1 MAYPGKRAI
10 KVKDHVC
17 GLRLRHKR
25 GEKLDIEL
33 VYCARHRKS
42 QGALRQKNK
51 PAHRKSLDSGR
62 KLFPNGPM
70 QLDAMKRREFFAT
83 STAIAASAALPAWAA
98 NKEEEPLRLGID
110 NFAVRAMG
118 WKAKELI
125 DYAKVLRCDSLFITD
140 LGPFESFTGRYLK
153 GVKNY
158 ADDKGIKIYVGSWSI
173 CPTSVTFKK
182 DWGSAAE
189 HLALGIRVSKILGSP
204 AFRVIL
210 GSRKDRMT
218 EGGIDARID
227 DTVKLLKANKSVA
240 VDAGVKIAM
249 ENHAGDMHSLELARL
264 VEEAGKDWVG
274 VNLDSGNA
282 VWTLEDPMEN
292 LKNLAPYVLTTSLR
306 DTMAWPSENGYTA
319 AWTAMGEGLVNWKQ
333 YFAYYRKVCPEA
345 PVCIETISG
354 FNHELKVKQDD
365 FWKAWPKGKP
375 KGYDKFEAFA
385 KSGKAIGTFKP
396 AAGSDRKKAQQQFQK
411 ADIERSIRYCRK
423 LGLGQDR

>member
-1 MAYPGKRAI
+1 
-10 KVKDHVC
+10 
-17 GLRLRHKR
+17 
-25 GEKLDIEL
+25 
-33 VYCARHRKS
+33 
-42 QGALRQKNK
+42 
-51 PAHRKSLDSGR
+51 
-62 KLFPNGPM
+62 M
-70 QLDAMKRREFFAT
+70 QLQAIKRREFIAT
-83 STAIAASAALPAWAA
+83 STAIAAGAVLPAWAV
-98 NKEEEPLRLGID
+98 NREEQPLRLGID

-140 LGPFESFTGRYLK
+140 LGPFEGFTSRYLK
-153 GVKNY
+153 GVRNY
-158 ADDKGIKIYVGSWSI
+158 ADDRGIKLYVGSWSI
-173 CPTSVTFKK
+173 CPSSVTFKK

-189 HLALGIRVSKILGSP
+189 HLALGIRVSKALGSP

-218 EGGIDARID
+218 KGGIDARID
-227 DTVKLLKANKSVA
+227 DTVKLLKANKSIA

-249 ENHAGDMHSLELARL
+249 ENHAGDMHSLELVRL

-306 DTMAWPSENGYTA
+306 DAMAWPSENGYTA
-319 AWTAMGEGLVNWKQ
+319 AWTAMGEGLVNWKK
-333 YFAYYRKVCPEA
+333 YFAYYRKICPEA

-365 FWKAWPKGKP
+365 FWRAWPKGKP
-375 KGYDKFEAFA
+375 KGYEKFEAFA
-385 KSGKAIGTFKP
+385 KRGKPIGTFKP

-411 ADIERSIRYCRK
+411 GDIERSIRYCRK

>member
-1 MAYPGKRAI
+1 
-10 KVKDHVC
+10 
-17 GLRLRHKR
+17 
-25 GEKLDIEL
+25 
-33 VYCARHRKS
+33 
-42 QGALRQKNK
+42 
-51 PAHRKSLDSGR
+51 
-62 KLFPNGPM
+62 M
-70 QLDAMKRREFFAT
+70 QLQAIKRREFIAT
-83 STAIAASAALPAWAA
+83 STAIAASAVLPAWAV
-98 NKEEEPLRLGID
+98 NREEQPLRLGID

-140 LGPFESFTGRYLK
+140 LGPFEGFTSRYLK
-153 GVKNY
+153 GVRNY
-158 ADDKGIKIYVGSWSI
+158 ADDRGIKLYVGSWSI
-173 CPTSVTFKK
+173 CPSSVTFKK

-189 HLALGIRVSKILGSP
+189 HLALGIRVSKALGSP

-227 DTVKLLKANKSVA
+227 DTVKLLKANKSIA

-249 ENHAGDMHSLELARL
+249 ENHAGDMHSLELVRL

-319 AWTAMGEGLVNWKQ
+319 AWTAMGEGLVNWKK
-333 YFAYYRKVCPEA
+333 YFAYYRKICPEA

-365 FWKAWPKGKP
+365 FWRAWPKGKP
-375 KGYDKFEAFA
+375 KGYEKFEAFA
-385 KSGKAIGTFKP
+385 KRGKPIGTFKP

-411 ADIERSIRYCRK
+411 GDIERSIRYCRK

>member
-1 MAYPGKRAI
+1 MGGFWMGR
-10 KVKDHVC
+10 
-17 GLRLRHKR
+17 KR

-33 VYCARHRKS
+33 VCCARHAKI
-42 QGALRQKNK
+42 QGGLRQKNK
-51 PAHRKSLDSGR
+51 PAHRKSLDSKR

-70 QLDAMKRREFFAT
+70 QLDAMKRRNFIAT
-83 STAIAASAALPAWAA
+83 SAAIAAGAALPAWAA
-98 NKEEEPLRLGID
+98 KEEEQPLRLGID

-158 ADDKGIKIYVGSWSI
+158 AEERGIKLYVGSWSI

-182 DWGSAAE
+182 DWGTAAE
-189 HLALGIRVSKILGSP
+189 HLALGIRISKALGSP

-227 DTVKLLKANKSVA
+227 DTVKLLKANKTRT

-249 ENHAGDMHSLELARL
+249 ENHAGDMHSLELVRL

-282 VWTLEDPMEN
+282 VWTLEDPFEN

-306 DTMAWPSENGYTA
+306 DTMAWPSANGYTT
-319 AWTAMGEGLVNWKQ
+319 AWTAMGDGLVDWKQ
-333 YFAYYRKVCPEA
+333 YFAYYRKICPNA

-375 KGYDKFEAFA
+375 KGYDKFEAFS
-385 KSGKAIGTFKP
+385 KRGKPVSAFKP
-396 AAGSDRKKAQQQFQK
+396 ATGVDRKKAQQQFQK
-411 ADIERSIRYCRK
+411 VDIERSIQFCRK

>member
-118 WKAKELI
+118 WKAKELV

-249 ENHAGDMHSLELARL
+249 ENHAGDMHSLELVRL

-274 VNLDSGNA
+274 VNLDSG
-282 VWTLEDPMEN
+282 
-292 LKNLAPYVLTTSLR
+292 KC
-306 DTMAWPSENGYTA
+306 
-319 AWTAMGEGLVNWKQ
+319 NW
-333 YFAYYRKVCPEA
+333 R
-345 PVCIETISG
+345 
-354 FNHELKVKQDD
+354 
-365 FWKAWPKGKP
+365 
-375 KGYDKFEAFA
+375 
-385 KSGKAIGTFKP
+385 
-396 AAGSDRKKAQQQFQK
+396 
-411 ADIERSIRYCRK
+411 
-423 LGLGQDR
+423 

>member
-1 MAYPGKRAI
+1 MG
-10 KVKDHVC
+10 
-17 GLRLRHKR
+17 
-25 GEKLDIEL
+25 
-33 VYCARHRKS
+33 
-42 QGALRQKNK
+42 QKNK
-51 PAHRKSLDSGR
+51 PAQRKSLDSDR
-62 KLFPNGPM
+62 KLFPNGSM
-70 QLDAMKRREFFAT
+70 QLQAIKRREFIAT
-83 STAIAASAALPAWAA
+83 STAIAASAVLPAWAV
-98 NKEEEPLRLGID
+98 NREEQPLRLGID

-140 LGPFESFTGRYLK
+140 LGPFEGFTSRYLK
-153 GVKNY
+153 GVRNY
-158 ADDKGIKIYVGSWSI
+158 ADDRGIKLYVGSWSI
-173 CPTSVTFKK
+173 CPSSVTFKK
-182 DWGSAAE
+182 NWGSAAE
-189 HLALGIRVSKILGSP
+189 HLALGIRVSKALGSP

-218 EGGIDARID
+218 KGGIDARID
-227 DTVKLLKANKSVA
+227 DTVKLLKANKSIA

-249 ENHAGDMHSLELARL
+249 ENHAGDMHSLELVRL

-319 AWTAMGEGLVNWKQ
+319 AWTAMGEGLVNWKK
-333 YFAYYRKVCPEA
+333 YFAYYRKICPEA

-365 FWKAWPKGKP
+365 FWRAWPKGKP
-375 KGYDKFEAFA
+375 KGYEKFEAFA
-385 KSGKAIGTFKP
+385 KRGKPIGTFKP

-411 ADIERSIRYCRK
+411 GDIERSIRYCRK

>member
-1 MAYPGKRAI
+1 MG
-10 KVKDHVC
+10 
-17 GLRLRHKR
+17 
-25 GEKLDIEL
+25 
-33 VYCARHRKS
+33 
-42 QGALRQKNK
+42 QKNK
-51 PAHRKSLDSGR
+51 PAQRKSLDSDR
-62 KLFPNGPM
+62 KLFPNGSM
-70 QLDAMKRREFFAT
+70 QLQAIKRREFIAT
-83 STAIAASAALPAWAA
+83 STAIAASAVLPAWAV
-98 NKEEEPLRLGID
+98 NREEQPLRLGID

-140 LGPFESFTGRYLK
+140 LGPFEGFTSRYLK
-153 GVKNY
+153 GVRNY
-158 ADDKGIKIYVGSWSI
+158 ADDRGIKLYVGSWSI
-173 CPTSVTFKK
+173 CPSSVTFKK
-182 DWGSAAE
+182 NWGSAAE
-189 HLALGIRVSKILGSP
+189 HLALGIRVSKALGSP

-218 EGGIDARID
+218 KGGIDARID
-227 DTVKLLKANKSVA
+227 DTVKLLKANKSIA

-249 ENHAGDMHSLELARL
+249 ENHAGDMHSLELVRL

-319 AWTAMGEGLVNWKQ
+319 AWTAMGEGLVNWKK
-333 YFAYYRKVCPEA
+333 YFAYYRKICPEA

-365 FWKAWPKGKP
+365 FWRAWPKGKP
-375 KGYDKFEAFA
+375 KGYEKFEAFA
-385 KSGKAIGTFKP
+385 KRGKPIGTFKP

-411 ADIERSIRYCRK
+411 DDIERSIRYCRK

>member
-1 MAYPGKRAI
+1 MG
-10 KVKDHVC
+10 
-17 GLRLRHKR
+17 
-25 GEKLDIEL
+25 
-33 VYCARHRKS
+33 
-42 QGALRQKNK
+42 QKNK
-51 PAHRKSLDSGR
+51 PAQRKSLDSDR
-62 KLFPNGPM
+62 KLFPNGSM
-70 QLDAMKRREFFAT
+70 QLQAIKRREFIAT
-83 STAIAASAALPAWAA
+83 STAIAAGAVLPAWAV
-98 NKEEEPLRLGID
+98 NREEQPLRLGID

-140 LGPFESFTGRYLK
+140 LGPFEGFTSRYLK
-153 GVKNY
+153 GVRNY
-158 ADDKGIKIYVGSWSI
+158 ADDRGIKLYVGSWSI
-173 CPTSVTFKK
+173 CPSSVTFKK

-189 HLALGIRVSKILGSP
+189 HLALGIRVSKALGSP

-218 EGGIDARID
+218 KGGIDARID
-227 DTVKLLKANKSVA
+227 DTVKLLKANKSIA

-249 ENHAGDMHSLELARL
+249 ENHAGDMHSLELVRL

-306 DTMAWPSENGYTA
+306 DVMAWPSENGYTA
-319 AWTAMGEGLVNWKQ
+319 AWTAMGEGLVNWKK
-333 YFAYYRKVCPEA
+333 YFAYYRKICPEA

-375 KGYDKFEAFA
+375 KGYGKFEAFA
-385 KSGKAIGTFKP
+385 KRGKPIETFKP
-396 AAGSDRKKAQQQFQK
+396 AAGGDRKKAQQQFQK
-411 ADIERSIRYCRK
+411 GDIERSIRYCRK
-423 LGLGQDR
+423 LGLGRDR

>member
-1 MAYPGKRAI
+1 MG
-10 KVKDHVC
+10 
-17 GLRLRHKR
+17 
-25 GEKLDIEL
+25 
-33 VYCARHRKS
+33 
-42 QGALRQKNK
+42 QKNK
-51 PAHRKSLDSGR
+51 PAQRKSLDSDR
-62 KLFPNGPM
+62 KLFPNGSM
-70 QLDAMKRREFFAT
+70 QLQAIKRREFIAT
-83 STAIAASAALPAWAA
+83 STAIAASAVLPAWAV
-98 NKEEEPLRLGID
+98 NREEQPLRLGID

-140 LGPFESFTGRYLK
+140 LGPFEGFTSRYLK
-153 GVKNY
+153 GVRNY
-158 ADDKGIKIYVGSWSI
+158 ADDRGIKLYVGSWSI
-173 CPTSVTFKK
+173 CPSSVTFKK
-182 DWGSAAE
+182 NWGSAAE
-189 HLALGIRVSKILGSP
+189 HLALGIRVSKALGSP

-218 EGGIDARID
+218 KGGIDARID
-227 DTVKLLKANKSVA
+227 DTVKLLKANKSIA
-240 VDAGVKIAM
+240 VDADVKIAM
-249 ENHAGDMHSLELARL
+249 ENHAGDMHSLELVRL

-319 AWTAMGEGLVNWKQ
+319 AWTAMGEGLVNWKK
-333 YFAYYRKVCPEA
+333 YFAYYRKICPEA

-365 FWKAWPKGKP
+365 FWRAWPKGKP
-375 KGYDKFEAFA
+375 KGYEKFEAFA
-385 KSGKAIGTFKP
+385 KRGKPIGTFKP

-411 ADIERSIRYCRK
+411 GDIERSIRYCRK